1 MVSLPTAIVP
11 CGQAADKRC
20 PPCLTQCDSDSRI
33 CMIKEKGLI
42 WTQMRP
48 FLGCVDT
55 IMICEFCKGT
65 CQALYQQPLVN
76 CIQIKKGAGFR
87 KNPSSQKKSVEQ
99 KKGDNKT
106 SDKINE
112 RNCFARFTN
121 YASAFIQAVGFTT
134 VYSIHPFHRFVK
146 WKNTKKVTKRDLL
159 YGCTKKERMF
169 HAALCNIIVFL
180 VEICY
185 FFHMVSWKT
194 G

>member
-1 MVSLPTAIVP
+1 M
-11 CGQAADKRC
+11 
-20 PPCLTQCDSDSRI
+20 
-33 CMIKEKGLI
+33 
-42 WTQMRP
+42 
-48 FLGCVDT
+48 
-55 IMICEFCKGT
+55 
-65 CQALYQQPLVN
+65 
-76 CIQIKKGAGFR
+76 
-87 KNPSSQKKSVEQ
+87 
-99 KKGDNKT
+99 

-134 VYSIHPFHRFVK
+134 IYSIHPFHRFVK
-146 WKNTKKVTKRDLL
+146 WENTKKVTKRDLL
-159 YGCTKKERMF
+159 YGCTKIERMF